1 MRIRILTAIL
11 GVVAVACVVLTLP
24 LGISLAKRQ
33 QSDAIVELERAA
45 ERTAANLEP
54 NLASTTVEEV
64 EVSNEEGAL
73 TVGVYGADGSLIG
86 GDGPA
91 RADAVSRA
99 AGPTTRD
106 GTVGSERVLARPV
119 MVDGRKIA
127 TIRVAEPVAEAAAA
141 ARNDLLLL
149 LGVDLIALAVAAV
162 VGAILSGRLTRPL
175 LAIRDDAVR
184 LGDGDF
190 TIGERT
196 SGVTEIDQTSH
207 ALAHTAGRL
216 EAGLQ
221 RERRFSSN
229 ASHQL
234 RTPITSMRLAV
245 ESELA
250 MPRDDHQRVLSGV
263 LDDLDRLES
272 TISTLLAVARD
283 LPQTYE
289 PVEVAAIGARVRS
302 RWTQAGQRPDRTL
315 RVTTSDRPAARVS
328 VPVLDEIFDV
338 LIDNALRHGTGP
350 VEVTIGGDE
359 TDHLVATV
367 SDAGRTPADTTTWFQ
382 RREPGPDRHGLGLA
396 IARSLAEAEGGRL
409 LVASGPATT
418 FQLLLPEH
426 V

>member
-1 MRIRILTAIL
+1 MRIRILTAIV
-11 GVVAVACVVLTLP
+11 GVVAVACIVLTLP
-24 LGISLAKRQ
+24 LGISLANRQ
-33 QSDAIVELERAA
+33 RADAVVELERAS

-54 NLASTTVEEV
+54 DLGAGAEEV
-64 EVSNEEGAL
+64 DVSNEEGAL
-73 TVGVYGADGSLIG
+73 TVGVYGAGGTLIG
-86 GDGPA
+86 GVGPA
-91 RADAVSRA
+91 AADAITRS
-99 AGPTTRD
+99 AGPTTSD
-106 GTVGSERVLARPV
+106 GTTGSERVLARPV

-127 TIRVAEPVAEAAAA
+127 SIRVAEPISEAATA

-175 LAIRDDAVR
+175 LAVRDDAVR

-190 TIGERT
+190 TIGERS
-196 SGVTEIDQTSH
+196 SGVAEIDETSQ

-221 RERRFSSN
+221 RERTFSSN

-234 RTPITSMRLAV
+234 RTPVTSMRLAV

-250 MPRDDHQRVLSGV
+250 MPRDDHVRVLHGV

-283 LPQTYE
+283 VPQTYE
-289 PVEVAAIGARVRS
+289 PVEVSAIGARVRS
-302 RWTQAGQRPDRTL
+302 RWAQADQQPGRPL
-315 RVTTSDRPAARVS
+315 NIVTSDRPPVRVS
-328 VPVLDEIFDV
+328 VRVLDEIFDV
-338 LIDNALRHGTGP
+338 LIDNALRHGAGP
-350 VEVTIGGDE
+350 VEVNIGGDD

-367 SDAGRTPADTTTWFQ
+367 SDAGATPADTSSWFQ
-382 RREPGPDRHGLGLA
+382 RREPGPERHGLGLA
-396 IARSLAEAEGGRL
+396 LARSLAEAEGGRL
-409 LVASGPATT
+409 LLASSQATT